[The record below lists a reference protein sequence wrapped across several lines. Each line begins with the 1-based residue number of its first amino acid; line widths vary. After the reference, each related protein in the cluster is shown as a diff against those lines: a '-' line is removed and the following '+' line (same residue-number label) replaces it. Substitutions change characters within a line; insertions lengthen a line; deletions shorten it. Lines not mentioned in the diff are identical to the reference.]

1 MKTTLGKEQMKKI
14 RGGDFD
20 DYDVFDKTVKC
31 TRGPV
36 GATYDT
42 CCNSEQDISGQ
53 VCCQRKH
60 GPGSVF
66 LQVVSGR
73 GNCVDSPVSD
83 LV

>member
-1 MKTTLGKEQMKKI
+1 MKTTLGKEQLKKI
-14 RGGDFD
+14 IGGGDEGNV
-20 DYDVFDKTVKC
+20 YDRTVKC

-53 VCCQRKH
+53 ACCERKH

-66 LQVVSGR
+66 LQVLTGP
-73 GNCVDSPVSD
+73 GNCVDSPVTDIS
-83 LV
+83 